1 MATPRSAR
9 TSKVPEEIELD
20 LGLDEPDDEA
30 SLKARAAQQLRTK
43 PEAIPFAAVRKRSID
58 ARQGRVKFHV
68 LLALRPDEAID
79 HAQLGLPLPRECAGS
94 ARAIVVGDGP
104 AGLFCAYE
112 LARAGVRSIVLDRGK
127 QVQPRRHDLKGLQ
140 RKGTV
145 NPDSNYCFGEG
156 GAGTYSDGKL
166 YTRAHKRGDVRDVI
180 ETLALH
186 GAPEAI
192 LVDARPHIGS
202 NKLPKVITAMRERL
216 EACGVEFRFESK
228 VVDLE
233 IRGVGSD
240 RRVAGVR
247 LASGEILEADHVVL
261 ATGHSARDVF
271 HLLLE
276 RGVRLEA
283 KPFALG
289 VRIEHPQPLIDRIQY
304 GGDFGHPKLPA
315 AYYRL
320 AHEVEGRGVFSF
332 CMCPGGW
339 IVPAST
345 EPDGLV
351 VNGMSLSRRDSPFAN
366 SGLVVGVEPSDWQA
380 AGFSGVLGGVDL
392 QRAIEVRAMH
402 AGGDDLAAPA
412 TPLPEDAGTDAPA
425 ADATVALDAHFLP
438 VVEVVAAYSFG
449 RGGFVSDAVA
459 GADGVWH
466 HQYGAAWHPDGRPVV
481 LGTQGDQALRVGLGD
496 TVLSLELGYAGA
508 PHAAFRGDELLIAR
522 PFFERLEI
530 ADRTFTSGEL
540 GGGVLVAVRST
551 TLEPLHARDLPP
563 GYRDYLVEVTG
574 DSTFAV
580 IARDPVDPRESSVR
594 LTMFAIR

>member
-9 TSKVPEEIELD
+9 TSKVPEEVELD
-20 LGLDEPDDEA
+20 LALDEPDDEA
-30 SLKARAAQQLRTK
+30 SLKARAARLLHTR

-58 ARQGRVKFHV
+58 ARQGHVKFHV
-68 LLALRPDEAID
+68 LLALRPDEGID
-79 HAQLGLPLPRECAGS
+79 RGELGLPLPRECAGPV
-94 ARAIVVGDGP
+94 RAIVVGDGP

-112 LARAGVRSIVLDRGK
+112 LARAGVRSMVLERGK

-216 EACGVEFRFESK
+216 EASGVDFRFESK

-240 RRVAGVR
+240 RRVSGVR
-247 LASGEILEADHVVL
+247 LASGEILEAEHVVL

-271 HLLLE
+271 RMLLE
-276 RGVRLEA
+276 SGVRLEA
-283 KPFALG
+283 KAFALG

-304 GGDFGHPKLPA
+304 GRDFGHPKLPA

-366 SGLVVGVEPSDWQA
+366 SGLVVGVEPSDWEK
-380 AGFSGVLGGVDL
+380 AGFTGPTRYSGPLGGVEL

-412 TPLPEDAGTDAPA
+412 TRVSDFLAGRGSSTVPETSYLPGLVA
-425 ADATVALDAHFLP
+425 ADVADVLDGAGVAFSAKLREALRAFDRRMRGYATEEAVLVATESRTSAPVRVPRDRESLEALDL
-438 VVEVVAAYSFG
+438 
-449 RGGFVSDAVA
+449 A
-459 GADGVWH
+459 GLYPAGE
-466 HQYGAAWHPDGRPVV
+466 GA
-481 LGTQGDQALRVGLGD
+481 
-496 TVLSLELGYAGA
+496 GYAGGIVS
-508 PHAAFRGDELLIAR
+508 AAMDGMRIGRAIAR
-522 PFFERLEI
+522 RV
-530 ADRTFTSGEL
+530 
-540 GGGVLVAVRST
+540 GVSVAGT
-551 TLEPLHARDLPP
+551 
-563 GYRDYLVEVTG
+563 
-574 DSTFAV
+574 
-580 IARDPVDPRESSVR
+580 
-594 LTMFAIR
+594 